1 MLQLCELLEAYLS
14 WKQVEKVFWTWM
26 VGLIQSFSNAEHPG
40 FFISLHEPLDM
51 MQASYLCMCA
61 GQCGRSDGDC

>member
-26 VGLIQSFSNAEHPG
+26 VGLMQPFSSAEHPG
-40 FFISLHEPLDM
+40 FFFLINLHELLDT
-51 MQASYLCMCA
+51 MQLSCMCTCA
-61 GQCGRSDGDC
+61 GQCG